1 MKAFVITLDSN
12 ITSEAGSI
20 ECIRSS
26 HAVGNDF
33 VVTPYRAIQSKDA
46 MAALNKEGIKWTYP
60 WSQPKLDFA
69 SGLKL
74 SPYNTRD
81 KGKRVGCFMSH
92 YNLWKMAADSTDPI
106 LVLEHDALFTKRLEY
121 DTILDNNYGVIG
133 INDPRGATRK
143 SAVYH
148 TMIGESRWPV
158 QPVPRIDDVMI
169 PQGLAGN
176 SAYIIKPWAAK
187 HVINKVKEIGAWPN
201 DALLCYQIFG
211 IAFLG
216 VTKNYYTRVQGL
228 PSTTTL

>member
-12 ITSEAGSI
+12 TTSEAGSM

-33 VVTPYRAIQSKDA
+33 VVTPYRAIRSKDA
-46 MAALNKEGIKWTYP
+46 MAALNQEGIKWTYP

-106 LVLEHDALFTKRLEY
+106 LVLEHDALFTKQLEY

-143 SAVYH
+143 STVYH

-216 VTKNYYTRVQGL
+216 VTKKYYTKVQGL

>member
-1 MKAFVITLDSN
+1 
-12 ITSEAGSI
+12 
-20 ECIRSS
+20 
-26 HAVGNDF
+26 
-33 VVTPYRAIQSKDA
+33 VTPYRAIQSKDA

-106 LVLEHDALFTKRLEY
+106 LVLEHDALFTKQLEY